1 MVLIAGLA
9 VGMVAIALGGM
20 VSLFSV
26 MLFDAPDS
34 DSNPWL
40 RMLAIGIWSTPVL
53 GLLSIVACA
62 VGLVMHSS
70 RPWRFGL
77 ALAAALLPLLGVV
90 VAVSGAILLQV
101 RCGGDF
107 VCR

>member
-9 VGMVAIALGGM
+9 VGMAAIGVGGM
-20 VSLFSV
+20 MSLFSV
-26 MLFDAPDS
+26 MLFDAPGS

-62 VGLVMHSS
+62 VGLVMERS
-70 RPWRFGL
+70 RPWPWRF